1 MKVRDDTNFYLSDEV
16 YNSSYLKKGQ
26 KIKLINKE
34 TWVTIN
40 SVNKDNGLQAIAVVP
55 LKDYKDYNNGKLKT
69 YNHIVFVS
77 RGSEELDDW
86 SENLGLVA
94 KKDNKEGQFKAYDKF
109 VNGTLEKF
117 KTQDYSFTGHSLG
130 GGLAQYE
137 AVKHLKPAVTF
148 AAARAFNKLTAQ
160 EQEKALNGEYWNL
173 IKDYYHKDDVVG
185 KLPPNAEVF
194 YKQYLMER
202 NSSENKLDKLGIGGH
217 MQSTFTGCFEADG
230 SAELLIKPDE
240 IINQIERLDEVFAKM
255 RQVENYMQDYEEW
268 EKMQSQRL
276 RSQLDEET
284 WEGGKYS
291 ELTSWDVD
299 DVLTEVSRKYKDGVY
314 RFHNTDKFEEFYDEN
329 RKTIQKLNGFKEE
342 VISAALAF
350 NDKDKE
356 LGNWIKENSKGW

>member
-86 SENLGLVA
+86 NENLGLVA

-230 SAELLIKPDE
+230 SAELLINPDE

-268 EKMQSQRL
+268 EKMQSQCL

-299 DVLTEVSRKYKDGVY
+299 DVLTEVSRKYIDGVY

-356 LGNWIKENSKGW
+356 LGNWINENSKGW

>member
-86 SENLGLVA
+86 NENLGLVA

-230 SAELLIKPDE
+230 SAELLINPDE

-329 RKTIQKLNGFKEE
+329 R
-342 VISAALAF
+342 
-350 NDKDKE
+350 
-356 LGNWIKENSKGW
+356 

>member
-86 SENLGLVA
+86 NENLGLVA

-230 SAELLIKPDE
+230 SAKLLINPDE

>member
-40 SVNKDNGLQAIAVVP
+40 SVNKDNGLQAIVVVP

-86 SENLGLVA
+86 NENLGLVA

-230 SAELLIKPDE
+230 SAELLINPDE

-342 VISAALAF
+342 VISASLAF

>member
-40 SVNKDNGLQAIAVVP
+40 SVNKDNGLQAIAIVP

-86 SENLGLVA
+86 NENLGLVA

-230 SAELLIKPDE
+230 SAELLINPDE

>member
-1 MKVRDDTNFYLSDEV
+1 
-16 YNSSYLKKGQ
+16 
-26 KIKLINKE
+26 
-34 TWVTIN
+34 
-40 SVNKDNGLQAIAVVP
+40 
-55 LKDYKDYNNGKLKT
+55 
-69 YNHIVFVS
+69 
-77 RGSEELDDW
+77 
-86 SENLGLVA
+86 
-94 KKDNKEGQFKAYDKF
+94 
-109 VNGTLEKF
+109 
-117 KTQDYSFTGHSLG
+117 
-130 GGLAQYE
+130 
-137 AVKHLKPAVTF
+137 
-148 AAARAFNKLTAQ
+148 
-160 EQEKALNGEYWNL
+160 
-173 IKDYYHKDDVVG
+173 
-185 KLPPNAEVF
+185 
-194 YKQYLMER
+194 
-202 NSSENKLDKLGIGGH
+202 

-230 SAELLIKPDE
+230 SAELLINPDE
-240 IINQIERLDEVFAKM
+240 IINQIERLDEIFAKM

-284 WEGGKYS
+284 LEGGKYS

>member
-86 SENLGLVA
+86 NENLGLVA

-137 AVKHLKPAVTF
+137 AVKHLKTAVTF

-230 SAELLIKPDE
+230 SAELLINPDE

>member
-1 MKVRDDTNFYLSDEV
+1 MKVKDNTNFYLADAV
-16 YNSSYLKKGQ
+16 YANKYLKTGSV
-26 KIKLINKE
+26 LPLENNE
-34 TWVTIN
+34 EWVTIN

-55 LKDYKDYNNGKLKT
+55 IKDYKDYNNGKLKT

-86 SENLGLVA
+86 NENLGLV
-94 KKDNKEGQFKAYDKF
+94 
-109 VNGTLEKF
+109 
-117 KTQDYSFTGHSLG
+117 
-130 GGLAQYE
+130 
-137 AVKHLKPAVTF
+137 
-148 AAARAFNKLTAQ
+148 
-160 EQEKALNGEYWNL
+160 
-173 IKDYYHKDDVVG
+173 
-185 KLPPNAEVF
+185 
-194 YKQYLMER
+194 
-202 NSSENKLDKLGIGGH
+202 
-217 MQSTFTGCFEADG
+217 
-230 SAELLIKPDE
+230 
-240 IINQIERLDEVFAKM
+240 AKM

>member
-86 SENLGLVA
+86 NENLGLVA

-202 NSSENKLDKLGIGGH
+202 NSSENKLDKLGIGGL
-217 MQSTFTGCFEADG
+217 CN
-230 SAELLIKPDE
+230 LLL
-240 IINQIERLDEVFAKM
+240 QVVL
-255 RQVENYMQDYEEW
+255 RQMDQLNY
-268 EKMQSQRL
+268 
-276 RSQLDEET
+276 
-284 WEGGKYS
+284 
-291 ELTSWDVD
+291 
-299 DVLTEVSRKYKDGVY
+299 
-314 RFHNTDKFEEFYDEN
+314 
-329 RKTIQKLNGFKEE
+329 
-342 VISAALAF
+342 
-350 NDKDKE
+350 
-356 LGNWIKENSKGW
+356 

>member
-86 SENLGLVA
+86 NENLGLVA

-148 AAARAFNKLTAQ
+148 AAARAFNKLTGQ

-230 SAELLIKPDE
+230 SAELLINPDE

>member
-86 SENLGLVA
+86 NENLGLVA

-230 SAELLIKPDE
+230 SAELLINPDE

>member
-86 SENLGLVA
+86 NENLGLVA

-202 NSSENKLDKLGIGGH
+202 NSSENKLDKLDIGGH

-230 SAELLIKPDE
+230 SAELLINPDE

>member
-86 SENLGLVA
+86 NENLGLVA

-148 AAARAFNKLTAQ
+148 AAARAFNKLTGQ

-230 SAELLIKPDE
+230 SAELLINPDE

-314 RFHNTDKFEEFYDEN
+314 RFHNTDKFEEFYDGN

>member
-86 SENLGLVA
+86 NENLGLVA

-230 SAELLIKPDE
+230 SAELLINPDE

-276 RSQLDEET
+276 RSHLDEET